1 MVKATLTALSAL
13 VLIGVVNPEPLDQG
27 AGSPASAQSDT
38 SLPERLNG
46 VPSQAP
52 HAPPERPRTSVD
64 LPADA
69 AGGRTIHVKAGE
81 SLQAAIDAAAP
92 GDRITLEPRAI
103 YEGPFRLRAKDGSG
117 WIVITTAAQL
127 PPRGQR
133 VAPSHA
139 AQMPRLV
146 ASSGHMVVEALPGAH
161 HYRLVGLEISPADGT
176 YLTNLVQLG
185 DAEKSADAQPHHI
198 VIERSYLH
206 GDPKKGARR
215 GVALNSRHTA
225 IVDSH
230 LSDFKE
236 VGVDSQAIGGW
247 NGAGPFRIENNY
259 LEAAGENVMFG
270 GADPTVADLVPSDI
284 VVLRNHLAKPMRW
297 KKDDPAYE
305 GTEWAVKNLLELKN
319 ARRVLIEGNVLE
331 YNWPHAQNGFAIL
344 FTVRN
349 QDGKAP
355 WSAVEDVAFVNN
367 IVRHVAGGINV
378 LGRDDIHESQQTRR
392 IAISNNLFLDVG
404 GRWGNG
410 RLFQLLDGTHSIS
423 IDHNTALQTGSILF
437 GGDHAPHTGFVF
449 QNNITPHNEHGIS
462 GSGTES
468 GTQSLARY
476 FPRAVVRGNV
486 IIGGTEGRYP
496 SGNTFASSDDE
507 VGIAALRQGNIKA
520 QAARPPH
527 AGAGGR
533 VAGADLVA
541 LLAATEGVAPVD
553 RDDPATAAAATVGRP
568 GTDANPPAEGTAPGA
583 SGQQEGTPPRR
594 SGIPGGAGIAIAVF
608 WIAMGLLAYVYV
620 GYPVVATAGARL
632 KRRDPLRS
640 SITPSV
646 SIVVIAY
653 NEAARIEDRIEN
665 LLALD
670 YPPER
675 LEIVVGSDG
684 STDGTVELARRY
696 QPFGIQVF
704 AFQQRRGK
712 PAMLN
717 DLVRR
722 VKGDIVLFAD
732 ARQRFEPG
740 TLRALVANFADPTVG
755 AVSGELV
762 MRPAAGA
769 AAAGH
774 GAAFYWRYEKLI
786 RSAESQI
793 DSTIG
798 ATGAIYAA
806 RRALVESI
814 PADTLLDDVLIPL
827 RIARRGYRVL
837 FEPAARAFDGTSAT
851 AKQEFGRKARTIAG
865 NFQLF
870 SRERWLFNPRRNR
883 LWFQTMSHKALRLTL
898 PVLHVALFAANV
910 AAAHV
915 TPYQWLLAAQ
925 VAFYGAAVAGA
936 FQREGRRR
944 FVGFTVPYMLCL
956 LCWATVVG
964 FYRFATNGQ
973 PITWERT
980 TVPVPV
986 DERRAAA

>member
-1 MVKATLTALSAL
+1 VKVTLTALSAL
-13 VLIGVVNPEPLDQG
+13 ILIGVVSPEPADQR
-27 AGSPASAQSDT
+27 AAPPTTAQPEAPAS
-38 SLPERLNG
+38 
-46 VPSQAP
+46 

-92 GDRITLEPRAI
+92 GDRITLEPRAV
-103 YEGPFRLRAKDGSG
+103 YEGPFRLPAKEGSG
-117 WIVITTAAQL
+117 WIVITTASGQL
-127 PPRGQR
+127 PPRGRR

-146 ASSGHMVVEALPGAH
+146 ASSGHWVVQAMPGAH

-176 YLTNLVQLG
+176 YLTSLVQLG
-185 DAEKSADAQPHHI
+185 DTEKSADTQPHHI
-198 VIERSYLH
+198 VIERSYLR

-236 VGVDSQAIGGW
+236 VGADSQAIGGW

-270 GADPTVADLVPSDI
+270 GADPSVPDLVPSDI
-284 VVLRNHLAKPMRW
+284 VVLRNHMAKPLRW
-297 KKDDPAYE
+297 KKDDPSYE
-305 GTEWAVKNLLELKN
+305 GTDWAVKNLFELKN

-349 QDGKAP
+349 QDGRAP
-355 WSAVEDVAFVNN
+355 WSVVEDVAFVNN

-378 LGRDDIHESQQTRR
+378 LGRDDNHPSQQTRR

-449 QNNITPHNEHGIS
+449 QNNITPHNEHGIT

-468 GTQSLARY
+468 GTQTLARY

-496 SGNTFASSDDE
+496 SGNVFAGSVDD
-507 VGIAALRQGNIKA
+507 VGLAALRLGNIQA
-520 QAARPPH
+520 QAARPPR
-527 AGAGGR
+527 AAAGGR
-533 VAGADLVA
+533 VAGADLVS
-541 LLAATEGVAPVD
+541 LLAAVEGVAPLD
-553 RDDPATAAAATVGRP
+553 RDGLAAAATAAVPGR
-568 GTDANPPAEGTAPGA
+568 DANPPAEAAPM
-583 SGQQEGTPPRR
+583 R
-594 SGIPGGAGIAIAVF
+594 SDSQGGATLAMAAFWIAIA
-608 WIAMGLLAYVYV
+608 LLAYVYA
-620 GYPVVATAGARL
+620 GYPLAAAAVARL
-632 KRRDPLRS
+632 RRREPLRAP
-640 SITPSV
+640 ITPSV
-646 SIVVIAY
+646 SIVVVAY

-670 YPPER
+670 YPPEL

-684 STDGTVELARRY
+684 STDETVERARRY
-696 QPFGIQVF
+696 QSFGIHVY
-704 AFQQRRGK
+704 AFHQRRGK

-722 VKGDIVLFAD
+722 VKGEIVLFAD

-740 TLRALVANFADPTVG
+740 TLRAIVANFADPRVG
-755 AVSGELV
+755 AVSGELI

-769 AAAGH
+769 GAAGH
-774 GAAFYWRYEKLI
+774 GAAFYWRYEKFI
-786 RSAESQI
+786 RSAESGI

-806 RRALVESI
+806 RRALVEPI

-827 RIARRGYRVL
+827 RIAQRGYRVL
-837 FEPAARAFDGTSAT
+837 FEPAARAFDCASAT
-851 AKQEFGRKARTIAG
+851 TRQEFARKARTIAG

-870 SRERWLFNPRRNR
+870 WRERWLFDPRRNR
-883 LWFQTMSHKALRLTL
+883 LWFQTMSHKALRLLL

-915 TPYQWLLAAQ
+915 APFQWLLAAQ
-925 VAFYGAAVAGA
+925 VAFYGAAMAGA
-936 FQREGRRR
+936 VQRQGRRR
-944 FVGFTVPYMLCL
+944 FIGFTVPYTLCL
-956 LCWATVVG
+956 LCWTTVVG

-973 PITWERT
+973 PITWERPA
-980 TVPVPV
+980 VPVPA
-986 DERRAAA
+986 DDRRIAA